1 MTTAVQFGAGNIGRG
16 FIGQLL
22 HDSGHEVVFVD
33 VADALIEALDAAR
46 EYRVVAVGDS
56 TVTDTVFGFRAL
68 NSARD
73 PGAVAAAIADAEIVT
88 TAVGVRVLPLVA
100 PVIADGILARSADRE
115 PVAVMACENA
125 VGATDALAA
134 AIAAAVTDEQWAAI
148 GARAVFA
155 NTAVDRIVPAQ
166 REGSGLDVIVEDFS
180 EWVVEDGPFGGR
192 PPRLDGAKFVHELA
206 PYIERKLFTVNTG
219 HATAAYCGHLV
230 GARTISEALEHPGVS
245 AAVAAALEETSA
257 ALVARHGIDPVE
269 QAAYRRRILDRFRNV
284 HLDDEVERVARDPL
298 RKLGRHDRFIAP
310 AAELAERGTV
320 PLALLHAIGAALR
333 YRSDADEQSRAL
345 GELLRHDD
353 PIEAV
358 EQITGLGHE
367 HPLFAPLAVVADS
380 AKRDESRMLAGA

>member
-1 MTTAVQFGAGNIGRG
+1 VQFGAGNIGRG

-33 VADALIEALDAAR
+33 VAERLIDELASASA
-46 EYRVVAVGDS
+46 YRVIAVGDE
-56 TVTDTVFGFRAL
+56 TVVDAVTGFRAL

-73 PGAVAAAIADAEIVT
+73 PLAVVAEIARAEIVT
-88 TAVGVRVLPLVA
+88 TAVGVRVLPALA
-100 PVIADGILARSADRE
+100 PLIGQGILARSAEAE

-134 AIAAAVTDEQWAAI
+134 AIEAAVGDEEWSLVRR
-148 GARAVFA
+148 RAVFA

-166 REGSGLDVIVEDFS
+166 QEGSGLDVIVEDFS
-180 EWVVEDGPFGGR
+180 EWVVEEAPFHGR
-192 PPRLDGAKFVHELA
+192 PPRLRNARFVHELA

-219 HATAAYCGHLV
+219 HATAAYCGHLI
-230 GARTISEALEHPGVS
+230 GARTISAALEHPRVT

-257 ALVARHGIDPVE
+257 ALVARHGIDPEE

-298 RKLGRHDRFIAP
+298 RKLGRHDRFVAP

-320 PLALLHAIGAALR
+320 PLALLHAMGAALR
-333 YRSDADEQSRAL
+333 FRSDADEESLRM

-353 PIEAV
+353 PFAVV
-358 EQITGLGHE
+358 EQITGLARE
-367 HPLFAPLAVVADS
+367 HPLFAPLAVVADA

>member
-1 MTTAVQFGAGNIGRG
+1 VTTAVQFGAGNIGRG

-22 HDSGHEVVFVD
+22 HDSGYEVIFVD
-33 VADALIEALDAAR
+33 VADALIDALDTAR

-56 TVTDTVFGFRAL
+56 TTTDTVSGFRAL

-73 PGAVAAAIADAEIVT
+73 PGAVAAAIADADIVT
-88 TAVGVRVLPLVA
+88 TAVGARVLPLVA
-100 PVIADGILARSADRE
+100 PVIASGLLARSADRG

-125 VGATDALAA
+125 VAATDALAA
-134 AIAAAVTDEQWAAI
+134 AIAAAVTDQQWSVI
-148 GARAVFA
+148 GERAVFA
-155 NTAVDRIVPAQ
+155 NTAVDRIVPVQQAH
-166 REGSGLDVIVEDFS
+166 SGLDVIVEDFS
-180 EWVVEDGPFGGR
+180 EWVVEDGPFDGC
-192 PPRLDGAKFVHELA
+192 PPRLDGAKFVHGLA

-257 ALVARHGIDPVE
+257 ALVARHGIDPDE
-269 QAAYRRRILDRFRNV
+269 QAAYRQRILDRFRNV
-284 HLDDEVERVARDPL
+284 HLDDEVERVAREPL
-298 RKLGRHDRFIAP
+298 RKLGRHDRFVAP

-333 YRSDADEQSRAL
+333 YRSDADEQSQQL

-358 EQITGLGHE
+358 ERITGLAHG
-367 HPLFAPLAVVADS
+367 HPLFAPLAVVADA